1 MLASRIGRNGFARK
15 RASGATAST
24 PGLHATRDDDDC
36 ELGPQFTGDLGEGE
50 AVDLA
55 WHFDISD
62 ERADVLSFAQGR
74 EA

>member
-1 MLASRIGRNGFARK
+1 
-15 RASGATAST
+15 
-24 PGLHATRDDDDC
+24 
-36 ELGPQFTGDLGEGE
+36 LGEGE